1 MGVCNNCGNQISD
14 GQLTCPVCGA
24 YTGAGAQANNQTPQQ
39 NMYNQQGMYN
49 QAPQQNMYNQQGMY
63 NQAPQQNMYNQQDMY
78 IQTPQQPQK
87 ELGMK
92 WFHFVIYFQLFVSA
106 LVGLW
111 NGFQLLTG
119 RIYGENTDRVYSYFS
134 GLKGVDTI
142 IGICYIASAIFA
154 LVTRF
159 MLADFKKCGP
169 AMYIGMQVAGLIIS
183 IAYIASVTSIVD
195 GLTEYIAS
203 STYGTMAVSIVMLIC
218 NIVYFKKR
226 KHLFDR

>member
-39 NMYNQQGMYN
+39 NMYNQQDMYN
-49 QAPQQNMYNQQGMY
+49 
-63 NQAPQQNMYNQQDMY
+63 
-78 IQTPQQPQK
+78 QTPQQPQK

-142 IGICYIASAIFA
+142 WYMLHRDCHFRTCHTIYACGFQEVRPCNVYWHAGSRFDYINRIYCECYKHRGWSYRVYRKLHLWNNGCFY
-154 LVTRF
+154 RD
-159 MLADFKKCGP
+159 AD
-169 AMYIGMQVAGLIIS
+169 L
-183 IAYIASVTSIVD
+183 
-195 GLTEYIAS
+195 
-203 STYGTMAVSIVMLIC
+203 
-218 NIVYFKKR
+218 
-226 KHLFDR
+226 

>member
-1 MGVCNNCGNQISD
+1 
-14 GQLTCPVCGA
+14 
-24 YTGAGAQANNQTPQQ
+24 
-39 NMYNQQGMYN
+39 
-49 QAPQQNMYNQQGMY
+49 MY

-78 IQTPQQPQK
+78 NQTSQQPQK

-142 IGICYIASAIFA
+142 IGICYIAIAIFA

>member
-63 NQAPQQNMYNQQDMY
+63 NQAPQQ
-78 IQTPQQPQK
+78 PQK

-142 IGICYIASAIFA
+142 IGICYIAIAISHLSHDLCLRISRSAVLQCI
-154 LVTRF
+154 
-159 MLADFKKCGP
+159 LAC
-169 AMYIGMQVAGLIIS
+169 
-183 IAYIASVTSIVD
+183 
-195 GLTEYIAS
+195 
-203 STYGTMAVSIVMLIC
+203 
-218 NIVYFKKR
+218 R
-226 KHLFDR
+226 

>member
-39 NMYNQQGMYN
+39 NMYNQQDMYN
-49 QAPQQNMYNQQGMY
+49 
-63 NQAPQQNMYNQQDMY
+63 
-78 IQTPQQPQK
+78 QTPQQPQK

-119 RIYGENTDRVYSYFS
+119 RIYGENTDRVYSYF
-134 GLKGVDTI
+134 
-142 IGICYIASAIFA
+142 
-154 LVTRF
+154 
-159 MLADFKKCGP
+159 LA
-169 AMYIGMQVAGLIIS
+169 
-183 IAYIASVTSIVD
+183 
-195 GLTEYIAS
+195 
-203 STYGTMAVSIVMLIC
+203 
-218 NIVYFKKR
+218 
-226 KHLFDR
+226 

>member
-49 QAPQQNMYNQQGMY
+49 QASQQNMYNQQGMY

-78 IQTPQQPQK
+78 NQTPQQPQK

-142 IGICYIASAIFA
+142 IGICYIAIAIFA
-154 LVTRF
+154 LYHTIYACGFQEVRSCNVYWHAGSRF
-159 MLADFKKCGP
+159 DYINRIYCECYKHRGWSYRVYRKLHLWNNGCFYRDAD
-169 AMYIGMQVAGLIIS
+169 L
-183 IAYIASVTSIVD
+183 
-195 GLTEYIAS
+195 
-203 STYGTMAVSIVMLIC
+203 
-218 NIVYFKKR
+218 
-226 KHLFDR
+226 

>member
-49 QAPQQNMYNQQGMY
+49 QASQQNMYNQQGMY
-63 NQAPQQNMYNQQDMY
+63 NQAPQQNMYNQ
-78 IQTPQQPQK
+78 TPQQPQK

-92 WFHFVIYFQLFVSA
+92 WFHFVIY
-106 LVGLW
+106 
-111 NGFQLLTG
+111 FQLLTG

-142 IGICYIASAIFA
+142 IGICYIAIAIFA

>member
-1 MGVCNNCGNQISD
+1 
-14 GQLTCPVCGA
+14 
-24 YTGAGAQANNQTPQQ
+24 
-39 NMYNQQGMYN
+39 
-49 QAPQQNMYNQQGMY
+49 MYNQQGMY

-119 RIYGENTDRVYSYFS
+119 RIYGENTDR
-134 GLKGVDTI
+134 
-142 IGICYIASAIFA
+142 YIVIFWLEGCGYVLLVSATFAIAIFA

>member
-24 YTGAGAQANNQTPQQ
+24 YTGAGAQANNQ
-39 NMYNQQGMYN
+39 
-49 QAPQQNMYNQQGMY
+49 APQQNMYNQQGMY

-78 IQTPQQPQK
+78 NQTSQQPQK

-142 IGICYIASAIFA
+142 IGICYIAIAIFA

-159 MLADFKKCGP
+159 MLADFKEVRSCNVYWHAGSRFD
-169 AMYIGMQVAGLIIS
+169 YINRIYCECYKHRGWS
-183 IAYIASVTSIVD
+183 YR
-195 GLTEYIAS
+195 
-203 STYGTMAVSIVMLIC
+203 
-218 NIVYFKKR
+218 VYR
-226 KHLFDR
+226 KLHLWNNGCFYRDADL

>member
-1 MGVCNNCGNQISD
+1 MFP
-14 GQLTCPVCGA
+14 L
-24 YTGAGAQANNQTPQQ
+24 
-39 NMYNQQGMYN
+39 
-49 QAPQQNMYNQQGMY
+49 
-63 NQAPQQNMYNQQDMY
+63 
-78 IQTPQQPQK
+78 
-87 ELGMK
+87 
-92 WFHFVIYFQLFVSA
+92 
-106 LVGLW
+106 LW

-142 IGICYIASAIFA
+142 IGICYIAIAIFA

>member
-1 MGVCNNCGNQISD
+1 
-14 GQLTCPVCGA
+14 
-24 YTGAGAQANNQTPQQ
+24 
-39 NMYNQQGMYN
+39 
-49 QAPQQNMYNQQGMY
+49 
-63 NQAPQQNMYNQQDMY
+63 
-78 IQTPQQPQK
+78 
-87 ELGMK
+87 MK

-142 IGICYIASAIFA
+142 IGICYIAIAIFA

-203 STYGTMAVSIVMLIC
+203 STYGTMAVSYRSNKCFLFLKYTMLQIS
-218 NIVYFKKR
+218 ITIET
-226 KHLFDR
+226 DRINYYLEDES